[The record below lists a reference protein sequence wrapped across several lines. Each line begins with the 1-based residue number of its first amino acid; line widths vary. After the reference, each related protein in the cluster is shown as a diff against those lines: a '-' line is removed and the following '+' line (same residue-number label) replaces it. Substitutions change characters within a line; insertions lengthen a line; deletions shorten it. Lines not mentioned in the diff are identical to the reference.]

1 MRIMME
7 TTKESRTAIDMKR
20 TLTMP
25 TQCPACGS
33 SLEVLR
39 LGCPEC
45 STVVDGRF
53 AFGRL
58 GRLTRAQIDFVEVFL
73 ECRGKI
79 KDVEQRLGVSYPTV
93 IARLDE
99 VVAAREQPIAEPQ
112 PPEPKPEPRR
122 EARAAS
128 RSNDVLEALERG
140 EITASEAASTL
151 RPRKGG
157 AT

>member
-1 MRIMME
+1 
-7 TTKESRTAIDMKR
+7 
-20 TLTMP
+20 MP
-25 TQCPACGS
+25 TSCPACGS

-79 KDVEQRLGVSYPTV
+79 KDVEQRLGISYPTV
-93 IARLDE
+93 VARLDE
-99 VVAAREQPIAEPQ
+99 VVAAMEQPAPAPEAS
-112 PPEPKPEPRR
+112 PEPKTETRREPR
-122 EARAAS
+122 ATG

-140 EITASEAASTL
+140 EITASEAASKL
-151 RPRKGG
+151 RARKGG
-157 AT
+157 AV